1 MSGILSAVGISQAR
15 ANNGLVGANDVSVA
29 IKVSPNVWPA
39 TIGGINSTRHSQSQ
53 ATKKKGEF
61 HT

>member
-39 TIGGINSTRHSQSQ
+39 TIMVG
-53 ATKKKGEF
+53 
-61 HT
+61 